1 MSVTLDGFIA
11 MLDTLPETEQVD
23 AGNWTALKVCGKGYG
38 YIWEKTRTV
47 GLKATLDEQI
57 ALVAERPEVFKIQ
70 FTAGQFGWIVV
81 HLEGIEP
88 DELLELVTE
97 AWCLTAPK
105 RLVDAH
111 EFGSLYDE

>member
-57 ALVAERPEVFKIQ
+57 ALVAERPEVFEIQ

-81 HLEGIEP
+81 HLEGIES